1 MIKVTAYT
9 NPESIV
15 INSLRDL
22 AATTTEDGWKVVLR
36 FRDENEMK
44 ALQDALNYRF
54 PENMRTMQEM
64 PTEEGYYITQTGTLL
79 YRDGAQGIGVCAV
92 PLLMTES
99 MVLSRLERWIIR
111 VACYMASCC
120 LDVWCCGVPASASQV
135 CLLIMILIMPADLFR
150 RAFSFSG
157 VSYSTMLYYVITN
170 R

>member
-22 AATTTEDGWKVVLR
+22 AATTTEDGWNVVLR

-64 PTEEGYYITQTGTLL
+64 PTEAGYYLTQTGTLL
-79 YRDGAQGIGVCAV
+79 YRDGAGDWSVRRPTLDGEKYETE
-92 PLLMTES
+92 PLNH
-99 MVLSRLERWIIR
+99 
-111 VACYMASCC
+111 
-120 LDVWCCGVPASASQV
+120 VWSDGLSASHV
-135 CLLIMILIMPADLFR
+135 TWPLVVSTFGAE
-150 RAFSFSG
+150 AFPLVPVKFA
-157 VSYSTMLYYVITN
+157 
-170 R
+170 

>member
-9 NPESIV
+9 NPETIV

-44 ALQDALNYRF
+44 ALQDALNYRL

-79 YRDGAQGIGVCAV
+79 YSDGAGDWSVRRPTVEDGQFETV
-92 PLLMTES
+92 PIAR
-99 MVLSRLERWIIR
+99 VWIDGLSALHVTWPL
-111 VACYMASCC
+111 VVSTFGAGAFP
-120 LDVWCCGVPASASQV
+120 LVPVKFA
-135 CLLIMILIMPADLFR
+135 
-150 RAFSFSG
+150 
-157 VSYSTMLYYVITN
+157 Y
-170 R
+170 

>member
-54 PENMRTMQEM
+54 PQNMKAM
-64 PTEEGYYITQTGTLL
+64 EECLQKM
-79 YRDGAQGIGVCAV
+79 A
-92 PLLMTES
+92 
-99 MVLSRLERWIIR
+99 IISLKPR
-111 VACYMASCC
+111 HAA
-120 LDVWCCGVPASASQV
+120 LP
-135 CLLIMILIMPADLFR
+135 
-150 RAFSFSG
+150 
-157 VSYSTMLYYVITN
+157 
-170 R
+170 

>member
-44 ALQDALNYRF
+44 ALQDELNYRF
-54 PENMRTMQEM
+54 PENVKTMQEM

-79 YRDGAQGIGVCAV
+79 YCDGAGDWSVRRPTLDDEKYGTEPLNRVWSDGLSALYVTWPLVVSTFGAGAFPLV
-92 PLLMTES
+92 P
-99 MVLSRLERWIIR
+99 VKF
-111 VACYMASCC
+111 AY
-120 LDVWCCGVPASASQV
+120 
-135 CLLIMILIMPADLFR
+135 
-150 RAFSFSG
+150 
-157 VSYSTMLYYVITN
+157 
-170 R
+170 